1 MKEKLKT
8 DPLVTLC
15 SNYLWE
21 LNYIE
26 RTHRSTQTRSQTHVY
41 FFFFLTPGLV
51 YAVSPPKL
59 KSLIETLPLFTHTH
73 THTFRFLVDKMF
85 RMIWKKNYS
94 SIRVQ
99 KFTSVD
105 ANISQLSTSVIKTL
119 GKLNCWKKVT
129 SWAFC
134 PCDTPAVA
142 FNERKPK

>member
-73 THTFRFLVDKMF
+73 THTLSDSWLTRCFASLFKDDM
-85 RMIWKKNYS
+85 KKKLFQHQS
-94 SIRVQ
+94 SEVHQ
-99 KFTSVD
+99 
-105 ANISQLSTSVIKTL
+105 
-119 GKLNCWKKVT
+119 C
-129 SWAFC
+129 
-134 PCDTPAVA
+134 
-142 FNERKPK
+142 